1 MQFIDLGRQYQRLK
15 DPMDKAIQ
23 RVLNDHHYIMGPQVE
38 ELEEK
43 LKEKTGRRH
52 CLTTSSGTSALYLI
66 LKALDL
72 QKEDACFVSTFTY
85 FASAE
90 APALAGGH
98 PVFVDSD
105 RSYNM
110 DPEDLE
116 KQIRAVLKEGKY
128 RPRLVIAV
136 DLFGLPC
143 DYDRILPI
151 AEKYGLFVLT
161 DSAQAFGSTY
171 KGKSVCSYGNASATS
186 FFPAKPLGCYGD
198 GGAIFTDDD
207 QLAEKISSL
216 RVHGKGKDK
225 YDNVRLGINGRLDT
239 IQAAVLLVKLGILD
253 DEIEKRQVLAGRY
266 QEALADDYDLPL
278 FFDNRSSALAQYTLM
293 VKGNLSRDKL
303 VEAMKASGIPIMVYY
318 PKPMHMQ
325 TAFQDLSYQP
335 EDLPVSLDLSKRVF
349 SIPIH
354 PYLTEGEF
362 QSICQNLI
370 TVSQS
375 LQEEVSH
382 EHLDCQ

>member
-15 DPMDKAIQ
+15 EPMDQAIQ
-23 RVLNDHHYIMGPQVE
+23 KVLNDHHYIMGPQVQ

-43 LKEKTGRRH
+43 LREKTGRKH

-72 QKEDACFVSTFTY
+72 QKEDACFVSSFTY

-116 KQIRAVLKEGKY
+116 RRIQKVLKEGKF

-143 DYDRILPI
+143 DYERILPI
-151 AEKYGLFVLT
+151 AKKYGLFVLT
-161 DSAQAFGSTY
+161 DSAQAFGATY
-171 KGKSVCSYGNASATS
+171 KGKSVCSYGDASATS

-207 QLAEKISSL
+207 DLAEKIASL

-225 YDNVRLGINGRLDT
+225 YDNIRLGINGRLDT
-239 IQAAVLLVKLGILD
+239 IQAAVLLVKLRISD
-253 DEIEKRQVLAGRY
+253 DEIEKRQILADRY
-266 QEALADDYDLPL
+266 KEALADDYDLPL
-278 FFDNRSSALAQYTLM
+278 FFEDRSSALAQYTLM
-293 VKGNLSRDKL
+293 VREGRSRDKL
-303 VEAMKASGIPIMVYY
+303 VEAMKAAGIPIMVYY

-325 TAFQDLSYQP
+325 TAFKDYGYRP
-335 EDLPVSLDLSKRVF
+335 EDLPCCLDHSNRVF

-362 QSICQNLI
+362 QAICQNLL
-370 TVSQS
+370 TLSQS
-375 LQEEVSH
+375 LQGEGAH
-382 EHLDCQ
+382 EDLDCQ